1 MDGMYRLRSRL
12 LGGLAALA
20 GLVLVVSGCS
30 PFRSASGGAGQG
42 DPPAGFTSYE
52 GAGYRIAYP
61 AGWSVNQQ
69 TDRQGQPLVS
79 FSGPNG
85 PSGLPP
91 ELGVGRSPLSGS
103 FDDAMTAF
111 RGSAR
116 LVKSEQFR
124 SDRPAEVEAATAAR
138 LTDGVYPQQTPAGA
152 EVQVRIIDL
161 HVLSP
166 DGTLFDVYVRAPEA
180 EFDEAVLRAALDSF
194 RLA

>member
-20 GLVLVVSGCS
+20 GLVLVLAGCS
-30 PFRSASGGAGQG
+30 LFRSEPAAGAA
-42 DPPAGFTSYE
+42 DPPAGFTPYD

-69 TDRQGQPLVS
+69 TDRHGQPLVY
-79 FSGPNG
+79 FNGPNG

-124 SDRPAEVEAATAAR
+124 SDRPATVEAATAAH
-138 LTDGVYPQQTPAGA
+138 LTEGVYPERTPAGT

-180 EFDEAVLRAALDSF
+180 EFDEATLRAALESF